1 MCGSPVNPWLNI
13 PAGDY
18 VGHMSHPAVGQR
30 AVLNRLLRD
39 ALADVRPQNL
49 LVTGCSTGNGL
60 EHVNPAVTER
70 VTVVDINPSYLQ
82 QLANQFSNAGFSLE
96 IRCVDVSEAVFEPN
110 GVDLMHAALV
120 LEYVDWKPLL
130 PRLASALT
138 PGGVLSVVLQR
149 PSSASPAVTP
159 TQFASLRLLES
170 QFHFVDAESLIE
182 AAATLGLTVRLR
194 RTEPLPSG
202 KAFEVL
208 RFVRLP

>member
-1 MCGSPVNPWLNI
+1 VNDTNPWLDI
-13 PAGDY
+13 PADDY
-18 VGHMSHPAVGQR
+18 VGHMSHPAVDQR
-30 AVLNRLLRD
+30 AVLNRLLCD
-39 ALADVRPQNL
+39 ALADVRPRTL
-49 LVTGCSTGNGL
+49 LVVGCSTGNGL
-60 EHVNPAVTER
+60 EHVNPAVTDR
-70 VTVVDINPSYLQ
+70 VTVVDINSSYLQ
-82 QLANQFSNAGFSLE
+82 RLANQFSNPGFGLE
-96 IRCVDVSEAVFEPN
+96 IRCVDVTEAVLERNAF
-110 GVDLMHAALV
+110 DLVHTALV
-120 LEYVDWKPLL
+120 LEYLDWGPLI